1 MLWGSSMLSEF
12 HTSLSEVLTLWHCFK
27 VKQCY
32 ICLIHILFLHFSI
45 SGFSQCVAP
54 VHLGISQV
62 KVCNEA
68 PLQLWRRFW
77 GDEERITSDRSDMGT
92 MGHLVTS
99 HSHSTHSWN

>member
-1 MLWGSSMLSEF
+1 MHIEF
-12 HTSLSEVLTLWHCFK
+12 HIIKENEFNSCFCNGPK
-27 VKQCY
+27 A
-32 ICLIHILFLHFSI
+32 ILFILFFCTFLI

>member
-1 MLWGSSMLSEF
+1 MAPKPNNPFWNMYLLLN
-12 HTSLSEVLTLWHCFK
+12 T
-27 VKQCY
+27 
-32 ICLIHILFLHFSI
+32 IAILFILFFCTFLI

>member
-1 MLWGSSMLSEF
+1 MAPKPSYLSYF
-12 HTSLSEVLTLWHCFK
+12 FCT
-27 VKQCY
+27 
-32 ICLIHILFLHFSI
+32 FLI

-92 MGHLVTS
+92 MGHLVTAIA
-99 HSHSTHSWN
+99 HTAGTKVEIEGICWV